1 MQCPACSKPLP
12 ELEIPPEVEKTIEEE
27 MAKANE
33 PPEGELD
40 HEAAEAMLEEPA
52 SKETMVWRERLAQS
66 FQAANVSNIAG
77 VDAAEELRLQ
87 KENSTLENF
96 VEAILE
102 RFSVVNLEKFE
113 EYFKLVS
120 GVGRY
125 SILVAG
131 LLFMARSVLLAM
143 NNNSPDEILYGVLGL
158 ISTMVLYYVAAKF
171 PRVALLEIR
180 KRELMINSREIPFS
194 FGFACIGGAV
204 GSALAGA
211 YFGITSKNV
220 FLVVAF
226 LAPAVAGAHAGV
238 LFLSPSVLN
247 TRISRASATA
257 GETGLGLIGYVIR
270 VMLLLSGLFL
280 AAIPILALAL
290 LYSLFA
296 QSFSLGVFQ
305 VCAAIIYIA
314 LWPLA
319 SYLLYLFYRIVLDFY
334 RVVFG
339 ISQDLVL
346 MANEKSS
353 SNDN

>member
-1 MQCPACSKPLP
+1 
-12 ELEIPPEVEKTIEEE
+12 
-27 MAKANE
+27 
-33 PPEGELD
+33 
-40 HEAAEAMLEEPA
+40 
-52 SKETMVWRERLAQS
+52 
-66 FQAANVSNIAG
+66 
-77 VDAAEELRLQ
+77 
-87 KENSTLENF
+87 
-96 VEAILE
+96 
-102 RFSVVNLEKFE
+102 
-113 EYFKLVS
+113 
-120 GVGRY
+120 
-125 SILVAG
+125 
-131 LLFMARSVLLAM
+131 
-143 NNNSPDEILYGVLGL
+143 
-158 ISTMVLYYVAAKF
+158 
-171 PRVALLEIR
+171 
-180 KRELMINSREIPFS
+180 
-194 FGFACIGGAV
+194 
-204 GSALAGA
+204 
-211 YFGITSKNV
+211 V